1 MKRICII
8 PCGAKKIWDVNPEAG
23 SQPADLV
30 YLSPLHQRTKIYAQT
45 FFSDW
50 MILSAKHGFLKA
62 GDMIHEN
69 YDVAFGKPHKEQVTR
84 EELSHQFDE
93 KNLAVYDELVILGGK
108 KYRKVIDPLLQPH
121 QKANYPLAPYQGI
134 GYMLQAL
141 KRATETKIELP
152 PHISYTHISS

>member
-1 MKRICII
+1 MKRVCII

-50 MILSAKHGFLKA
+50 LILSAKHGFLKA
-62 GDMIHEN
+62 DDIIHEH
-69 YDVAFGKPHKEQVTR
+69 YDVAFGTPHAEQMTQ
-84 EELSHQFDE
+84 EELRCQFHE
-93 KNLAVYDELVILGGK
+93 KNLSAYDELVILGGK
-108 KYRKVIDPLLQPH
+108 KYRKVIDPLLLPH
-121 QKANYPLAPYQGI
+121 QRANYPLAPYQGI

-141 KRATETKIELP
+141 KTAAEKKIELP
-152 PHISYTHISS
+152 PHI

>member
-1 MKRICII
+1 
-8 PCGAKKIWDVNPEAG
+8 
-23 SQPADLV
+23 
-30 YLSPLHQRTKIYAQT
+30 
-45 FFSDW
+45 
-50 MILSAKHGFLKA
+50 
-62 GDMIHEN
+62 MIHEN